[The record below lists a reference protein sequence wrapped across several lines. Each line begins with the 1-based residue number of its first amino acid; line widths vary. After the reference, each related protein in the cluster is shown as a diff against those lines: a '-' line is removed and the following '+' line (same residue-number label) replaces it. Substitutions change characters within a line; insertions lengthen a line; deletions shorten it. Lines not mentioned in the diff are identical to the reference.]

1 MSKNDNSTLD
11 YDGKDAVVTWDGRLC
26 IHVAECGRARGDLFV
41 TGRKPWCD
49 PDRAPADEIVDVI
62 ERCPTGAL
70 TVRWKDGNEAESAD
84 KKNVVV
90 IANNGPLYARGN
102 LEIDGASDDMP
113 GVRFRAA
120 LCRCGRSGN
129 KPFCDNSHE
138 DAGFRER
145 GAIGDRGQALESEGG
160 PLRIKRVKNGPLFVS
175 GNLTILA
182 GGGRAAWQGT
192 EAVFC
197 RCGGSQNAPFCD
209 GTHATNGFEA
219 D

>member
-1 MSKNDNSTLD
+1 MSKNGKSTLD

-26 IHVAECGRARGDLFV
+26 IHVAECGRAAGDLFV

-49 PDRAPADEIVDVI
+49 PDRAAADEVVDVI

-70 TVRWKDGNEAESAD
+70 TVRWKDGNDAESAD

-90 IANNGPLYARGN
+90 IAGNGPLYARGN
-102 LEIDGASDDMP
+102 LEIDGAGDDMP
-113 GVRFRAA
+113 GVSFRAA
-120 LCRCGRSGN
+120 LCRCGRSAN

-145 GAIGDRGQALESEGG
+145 GAIGDKGQALESEGG
-160 PLRIKRVKNGPLFVS
+160 PLRIKRVMNGPLLVS

-182 GGGRAAWQGT
+182 GSGRAAWQGT
-192 EAVFC
+192 EAALC

-209 GTHATNGFEA
+209 GTHTDNGFEA